1 MGDAQEFD
9 QRLRDKLLRRVLLTA
24 AGVLLALAVATFL
37 IARAMLADEVTDKAR
52 VQVELA
58 TTRVDG
64 WLHEKAEVVR
74 GLAARE
80 ALAPMPDDARRAYFK
95 ALAAGYGGVGSVYMG
110 FADGRF
116 LTGSSF
122 VPPPGYDPRQRPWYQ
137 LAAQRKGL
145 AFSAPYKDADT
156 GGLVVSIAAP
166 IVKDGA
172 IAGVI
177 GMDITVDDILAKV
190 QRLRVAHG
198 SFAYVVD
205 DHGTVIAHPDATR
218 RMTPVGGDDRAL
230 FDRYRATGDH
240 DVALYEP
247 ADYVS
252 LSTVGETGWV
262 VILHVPATAVTGPLT
277 TLAYVF
283 IGGILAALV
292 VLALTVSVISSRI
305 VQPLLRLVEGARQV
319 AQGAYDRR
327 VPVESRD
334 EVGYLSQS
342 FNDMAAGLK
351 DREFIKSVFGRY
363 VSPDV
368 MREILDGKIALGGE
382 ARVLTIM
389 FSDIRGFTAM
399 SERME
404 AHALVGML
412 NQYFTTMDGAISRH
426 HGSINKYLGDGI
438 LALFGAPVAR
448 ESSARDATDAARDMQ
463 RQLAAFNEQ
472 HGTDLRIGIG
482 VHTGEA
488 VVGNIG
494 SEARTEYTVIGDA
507 VNLASR
513 IESLTPVYGQAILIS
528 EETAGR
534 LGDDYLLRI
543 VDRVRVKGKAAPVTL
558 IAPLWKPDVS
568 ETEAER
574 VARANAVMQEYLRG
588 DFAAAQAHIAAL
600 AAPLDKHL
608 QLIAE
613 RCAQCL
619 AQTPP
624 AWDGVWT
631 MTVK

>member
-1 MGDAQEFD
+1 LSEPFD
-9 QRLRDKLLRRVLLTA
+9 QRLRDKLLRRILLVA
-24 AGVLLALAVATFL
+24 AAILLALGAATFL
-37 IARAMLADEVTDKAR
+37 IARAMLASEVTDKAR

-58 TTRVDG
+58 TARVDG
-64 WLHEKAEVVR
+64 WLHEKGEVVR

-80 ALAPMPDDARRAYFK
+80 ALAPMPDDARRAHFK
-95 ALAAGYGGVGSVYMG
+95 ALATGYGGVGSVYMG

-116 LTGSSF
+116 LTGSNF
-122 VPPPGYDPRQRPWYQ
+122 VPKPDYDPRKRPWYQ
-137 LAAQRKGL
+137 AAVAHMQLAY
-145 AFSAPYKDADT
+145 SAPYVDADT
-156 GGLVVSIAAP
+156 GGLVVSISAP
-166 IVKDGA
+166 FATG
-172 IAGVI
+172 GVI
-177 GMDITVDDILAKV
+177 GMDITVDDILDKV
-190 QRLRVAHG
+190 QRLRVADG
-198 SFAYVVD
+198 SFAYVVGAD
-205 DHGTVIAHPDATR
+205 GTIIAHPNAAR
-218 RMTPVGGDDRAL
+218 RMTPLDGADRAL
-230 FDRYRATGDH
+230 FDRYRAAQEH
-240 DVALYEP
+240 DVALYD
-247 ADYVS
+247 ADDYVS

-262 VILHVPATAVTGPLT
+262 VILHVPRTAVTGPLT
-277 TLAYVF
+277 TLLYVF
-283 IGGILAALV
+283 VGGIAAALL

-305 VQPLLRLVEGARQV
+305 VRPLLRLVEGAREV
-319 AQGAYDRR
+319 AQGTYDQH

-351 DREFIKSVFGRY
+351 DREFIKSTFGRY

-389 FSDIRGFTAM
+389 FSDIRGFTAL
-399 SERME
+399 SESMD
-404 AHALVGML
+404 AHALVSML
-412 NQYFTTMDGAISRH
+412 NDYFTTMDDAISSH

-438 LALFGAPVAR
+438 LALFGAPVVR
-448 ESSARDATDAARDMQ
+448 ESSARDATDAAREMQ
-463 RQLAAFNEQ
+463 RRLAAFNEAHQ
-472 HGTDLRIGIG
+472 TELRIGIG

-507 VNLASR
+507 VNLTSR
-513 IESLTPVYGQAILIS
+513 IEALTPIYGQAILIS

-543 VDRVRVKGKAAPVTL
+543 IDRVRVKGKATPVTL

-588 DFAAAQAHIAAL
+588 DFAAAAEHLDAL
-600 AAPLDKHL
+600 AGQLDKHL

-613 RCAQCL
+613 RCKSCVAQP
-619 AQTPP
+619 PP
-624 AWDGVWT
+624 AWEGVWT